1 MLRTSKDEVAPKVN
15 PVQRPDY
22 TDADAWA
29 LRAVSVGT
37 ATEEQQKRAIE
48 FIVHTVCGT
57 YDLAYRPRS
66 ARDTDF
72 ALGKQRVG
80 QDLIWLLKNAPTK
93 TQSDKV
99 SARKLG
105 EEK

>member
-1 MLRTSKDEVAPKVN
+1 MLRKSKDEVAPKVN
-15 PVQRPDY
+15 PVKRPDY

-29 LRAVSVGT
+29 IRALAVGK
-37 ATEEQQKRAIE
+37 ATSEQQKRAFE
-48 FIVHTVCGT
+48 YIVHTVCGT

-66 ARDTDF
+66 NRDTDF

-105 EEK
+105 EDQ